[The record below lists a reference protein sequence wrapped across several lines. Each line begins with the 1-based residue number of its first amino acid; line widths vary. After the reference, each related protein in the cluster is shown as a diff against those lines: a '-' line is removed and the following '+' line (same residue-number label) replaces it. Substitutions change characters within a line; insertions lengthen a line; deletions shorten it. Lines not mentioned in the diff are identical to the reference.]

1 MNADRTTS
9 GCGRDR
15 RAALID
21 DLPPRQR
28 EIIRLRLVVGLS
40 TEETADRLGMAP
52 AAVRL
57 AQHRALTHLRRA
69 IGAEPPTPPQ
79 PEKDPPA
86 D

>member
-1 MNADRTTS
+1 MNADKTAS

-40 TEETADRLGMAP
+40 AEETADRLGMAP

-57 AQHRALTHLRRA
+57 AQHRALTQLRQA
-69 IGAEPPTPPQ
+69 IGVDPDPPARH
-79 PEKDPPA
+79 EKDPPA
-86 D
+86 G